1 MKKIEFK
8 TKGNLR
14 VEQMAIKFLLFISIF
29 SLIATILSEF
39 LLKNII
45 PTFNYES
52 LHIEFIQNILL
63 GIYGSAIISF
73 MCLVFPYIKKKSD
86 QEKELL
92 TLIKYI
98 FFHYYNLYS
107 RVIARH
113 DKEVNDSTYFSEIRI
128 YEDSKSLI
136 EHINSLGDAY
146 INLDIRSEEIEKVI
160 NEIRN
165 KVLQN
170 TLMIN
175 EFAKTLVPVDY
186 YNNPLDVPKTLNKD
200 TIDTNAESDLYACL
214 LTLINNNLTM
224 DSFDNIF
231 VNCFDVKEDKM
242 NYINSTF
249 KNSIDSS
256 NRYIAKIAEIKK
268 ILLLR
273 EELFKIKNKHFIL
286 YDKQQDDELAK
297 KYEEL
302 IKSQPKKS
310 NRKY

>member
-8 TKGNLR
+8 IKGNLR

-45 PTFNYES
+45 PSFNYES
-52 LHIEFIQNILL
+52 LHIDFIQNILL

-86 QEKELL
+86 QEKDLL
-92 TLIKYI
+92 TLLKYI
-98 FFHYYNLYS
+98 FFDYYNLYS

-113 DKEVNDSTYFSEIRI
+113 DKKVSDYTFFSEICI

-136 EHINSLGDAY
+136 EHINCLEDDY
-146 INLDIRSEEIEKVI
+146 TNLDIRSEEIEKVI

-175 EFAKTLVPVDY
+175 EFAKTIVPVDY
-186 YNNPLDVPKTLNKD
+186 YNNPLEIPKTLNKD
-200 TIDTNAESDLYACL
+200 TNDINAESDLYACL
-214 LTLINNNLTM
+214 ITLLNNNLTM
-224 DSFDNIF
+224 DNFDKIF
-231 VNCFDVKEDKM
+231 VHCFDVKEIKKKCT
-242 NYINSTF
+242 NFNI
-249 KNSIDSS
+249 KNSIKSY
-256 NRYIAKIAEIKK
+256 NRYIEKDAEVRK
-268 ILLLR
+268 ILLLS
-273 EELFKIKNKHFIL
+273 EELFKIKNKHINQ
-286 YDKQQDDELAK
+286 YIKQQDDELAK

-302 IKSQPKKS
+302 IKSQPKK
-310 NRKY
+310 